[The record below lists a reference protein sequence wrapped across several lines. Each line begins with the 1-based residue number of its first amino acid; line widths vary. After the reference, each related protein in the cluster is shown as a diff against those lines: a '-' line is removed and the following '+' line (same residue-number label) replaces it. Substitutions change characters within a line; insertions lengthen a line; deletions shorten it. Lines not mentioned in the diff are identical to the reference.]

1 MTMYAYGLTSSYSF
15 VRQAAQHPAH
25 LRAGSHRLIGMTLEL
40 GAGMKQDTLPDDGAV
55 FKRRV
60 FLIQAGKAFPVVAG
74 ALYLIGCDEATGP
87 SAVAD
92 IFSTSTLVNSHT
104 HSVNVPSSDQL
115 HPDMVLYTSSN
126 EASHV
131 HLVALSANQLTTLAS
146 GGTVTVRSTSS
157 NVTGDHTHEF
167 RFQGKKSS

>member
-1 MTMYAYGLTSSYSF
+1 
-15 VRQAAQHPAH
+15 
-25 LRAGSHRLIGMTLEL
+25 
-40 GAGMKQDTLPDDGAV
+40 MKQDTLLDDGAV
-55 FKRRV
+55 LNRRV

-74 ALYLIGCDEATGP
+74 ALYVIGCDNSTSP

-115 HPDMVLYTSSN
+115 HPDMVMYTSSN
-126 EASHV
+126 ELAHV
-131 HLVALSANQLTTLAS
+131 HLVALSANQLSTLAS
-146 GGTVTVRSTSS
+146 GGSVTVRSTSS
-157 NVTGDHTHEF
+157 TVTGSHTHEF

>member
-1 MTMYAYGLTSSYSF
+1 
-15 VRQAAQHPAH
+15 
-25 LRAGSHRLIGMTLEL
+25 
-40 GAGMKQDTLPDDGAV
+40 MKQDTLLHDGAA

-74 ALYLIGCDEATGP
+74 ALYLIGCDDSTGP

-92 IFSTSTLVNSHT
+92 VFSTSTVVNSHS
-104 HSVNVPSSDQL
+104 HSANVPASDQL
-115 HPDMVLYTSSN
+115 HPEMVMYTSSN

-131 HLVALSANQLTTLAS
+131 HLVALSANQLSTIAS
-146 GGTVTVRSTSS
+146 GGSVTVRSTSS

-167 RFQGKKSS
+167 RFQGKKS